1 MNSQRI
7 ALIVLFLIGILF
19 IIGVNLGASHTDDT
33 HVQTP
38 SWLSG
43 LGGALTKPQPLK
55 LADLSSERASCLQQ
69 GKFVISVGS
78 ACVYAIA
85 QSQFTQRAAS
95 LQLVQGTSAT
105 VILAQEN
112 VLPVQQSLTGA
123 GATTTSNLIVYS
135 SKAHGTLTIQCLN
148 AGGAPTCLLALK

>member
-19 IIGVNLGASHTDDT
+19 VVGVYLGASHTDDT

-43 LGGALTKPQPLK
+43 LGGTLTKPQPLK
-55 LADLSSERASCLQQ
+55 LTDLSSPNASCLQQ
-69 GKFVISVGS
+69 GKLVISVGS
-78 ACVYAIA
+78 ACVYTIA

-95 LQLVQGTSAT
+95 LQLVQGASAIVT
-105 VILAQEN
+105 LAQEN
-112 VLPVQQSLTGA
+112 VLPVQQSLTRA
-123 GATTTSNLIVYS
+123 GATTTSKLSVYS
-135 SKAHGTLTIQCLN
+135 GKAHGTLTIQCLN
-148 AGGAPTCLLALK
+148 AGGAPTCLLTLK